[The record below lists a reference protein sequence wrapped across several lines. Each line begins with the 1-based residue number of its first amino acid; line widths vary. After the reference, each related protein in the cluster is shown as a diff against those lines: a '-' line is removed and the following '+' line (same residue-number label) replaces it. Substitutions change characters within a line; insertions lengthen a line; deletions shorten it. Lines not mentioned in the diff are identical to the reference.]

1 MIPAK
6 FYRDELDIY
15 NIPRDLT
22 STYKDTSLI
31 HRYPAHSTIYI
42 RPVSGQ
48 SQYTMFHSVDTFP
61 MLS

>member
-22 STYKDTSLI
+22 SPYKDTSLI
-31 HRYPAHSTIYI
+31 HRATIHI